1 MTITRRTV
9 LKGMAAAGAAAVA
22 VDVAE
27 AREGFHAGPAD
38 RGMLFDSTLCV
49 GCRACQSACKE
60 ANRLPTDTREVQG
73 GVYDAPIDLNG
84 TTKNIIKV
92 AADGEATT
100 FMKMQCMHCIDPAC
114 VSVCMAGALH
124 KLTEGPAAGTVA
136 YEAATCVG
144 CRYCQIGCPFNV
156 PKFEWNK
163 SLPVVED
170 PKIVK
175 CELCRHRP
183 EGPACCEVCP
193 RGAVIYGKRADLL
206 AEAKRRVRENPGKY
220 REDRVYGE
228 ADGGGT
234 NVLTLSPAGVSFA
247 ALGLPKLPDEPLP
260 AMSETIQ
267 HGVYKL
273 GLAPIALY
281 TALTVVQ
288 LRARKRDEEAAS
300 QKEGR

>member
-1 MTITRRTV
+1 M
-9 LKGMAAAGAAAVA
+9 
-22 VDVAE
+22 
-27 AREGFHAGPAD
+27 
-38 RGMLFDSTLCV
+38 
-49 GCRACQSACKE
+49 
-60 ANRLPTDTREVQG
+60 
-73 GVYDAPIDLNG
+73 
-84 TTKNIIKV
+84 
-92 AADGEATT
+92 
-100 FMKMQCMHCIDPAC
+100 
-114 VSVCMAGALH
+114 
-124 KLTEGPAAGTVA
+124 
-136 YEAATCVG
+136 TCVG

-175 CELCRHRP
+175 CELCRHRQ

-193 RGAVIYGKRADLL
+193 RGAVIYGKRSDLL
-206 AEAKRRVRENPGKY
+206 AEARRRVRENPGKY

-228 ADGGGT
+228 TDGGGT
-234 NVLTLSPAGVSFA
+234 NVLTLSPADVSFA
-247 ALGLPKLPDEPLP
+247 ALGLPKLPSQPLP

-288 LRARKRDEEAAS
+288 LRARTKDEAAAS
-300 QKEGR
+300 QKEGH